1 MKRFF
6 LFFFAS
12 VLSISMFAQDPEQPT
27 GKTKGQAIPYAW
39 GEGIKVTANAGE
51 GKWYKVDLYGK
62 FNPATGKSA
71 EGNADA
77 NIIVAN
83 PLDEKATVD
92 VTAYVGDNETSRHF
106 TLQAGEF
113 KTMNIGAGMLVRMG
127 IQYVYMFIVMDVTI
141 TPAQAEKI
149 EVVVEDAPSNSTPF
163 IPVDF
168 VWGDNWASTHVAE
181 GNNVAANKE
190 TWIMIDRSNKLTNGW
205 TFKLYA
211 QNLGSAATTIYGGLA
226 TDCPATNIQ
235 EQEKAVAANGIMS
248 KELDLAMLDMMPDTI
263 YVRLKANQP
272 LKVWAEEVEPTLPD
286 QPLFTV
292 TGATEVEKNHA
303 YKLSDSILYKVNY
316 ATLTAPEYYVTK
328 VEIKNNGGSAVEL
341 TGKVVKNAGDNDE
354 IYSAIK
360 RTTTLQPGQKLTKE
374 IDNTL
379 LGNLED
385 GDHVHALVLGGN
397 DDVEFKLIEVCT
409 EKDTCDVKD
418 GEAMVISASE
428 ISQPQAANTT
438 KWYKVNIAAAKTAN
452 ADILM
457 TMEANEA
464 AELTVDIAADCKLGE
479 PVQSYTGSGKTTTKT
494 LSNSLFKSAGDVIY
508 VRVHTDKAITVKAKM
523 LTSIVWNGTVWE
535 GGIAPD
541 IDHAARIEGNM
552 TIGTEL
558 TDDFA
563 ELKALGL
570 TLKDENI
577 KITIKNGGK
586 LIVGEEGIKGSEN
599 INQII
604 IEEGGQLLISPEAGS
619 NNKPFITAKKNINL
633 GVQEAVGHT
642 LPELHDFIA
651 LPIEN
656 REAGVGQ
663 AMYYANWDRMAGWV
677 ANDNFRRSFVGYNVF
692 IPAGASCPAA
702 GPVPVEFK
710 GQLAAN
716 KNQTLSMPANGWY
729 AFGNSWTAAIP
740 LSGIYSQLAGND
752 DAAVHFYVATPTDY
766 SSQTENV
773 LGLIKD
779 NYYIPATSQIASQ
792 LGISEIKPMQGFFL
806 HTNSSYS
813 ISLDYNALYEA
824 KKAAAP
830 KRVAADNSNMVAAVL
845 SDGEGC
851 DFVYMIEGEAGNAHK
866 MIGNDI
872 AIYAEDGLA
881 QIANDNMIGT
891 ILTIQTNEK
900 TEYTLHF
907 GWLKGETMYLKDLEN
922 GNVIAM
928 TAGNTYTFTA
938 QPNTV
943 SARFQ
948 VVGRNNV
955 PTGMENNAAIEGA
968 NKRIENGRVVIIKNG
983 VKYDVLG
990 AQL

>member
-6 LFFFAS
+6 LFLFAA

-62 FNPATGKSA
+62 FDPATGKSA

-163 IPVDF
+163 IPEKF

-226 TDCPATNIQ
+226 MDCPATNIQ

-292 TGATEVEKNHA
+292 TGATEVEKDHT
-303 YKLSDSILYKVNY
+303 YYLSDSILYKVDY

-379 LGNLED
+379 LGNLEA
-385 GDHVHALVLGGN
+385 GDHVHALVTGGN
-397 DDVEFKLIEVCT
+397 SAVEFKLIEVCT
-409 EKDTCDVKD
+409 EVDPCVPAQAIGMTL
-418 GEAMVISASE
+418 STTE
-428 ISQPQAANTT
+428 IVSKNQAANTT
-438 KWYKVNIAAAKTAN
+438 KWYAVNIAAAKN
-452 ADILM
+452 NQADIIL
-457 TMEANEA
+457 TMDAGTEV
-464 AELTVDIAADCKLGE
+464 AEVTVDVAADCALGE
-479 PVQSYTGSGKTTTKT
+479 PTQTYTGKSTSTSKT
-494 LSNSLFKSAGDVIY
+494 LNYSLFQGVTGNVVYI
-508 VRVHTDKAITVKAKM
+508 RVKTDKTITVNAEV
-523 LTSIVWNGTVWE
+523 LTSIRWNGSAW
-535 GGIAPD
+535 APQAPA
-541 IDHAARIEGNM
+541 IDGSDAVRIEGDL
-552 TIGTEL
+552 TIDGK
-558 TDDFA
+558 
-563 ELKALGL
+563 LKVLGL
-570 TLKDENI
+570 TLAGGNI
-577 KITIKNGGK
+577 NIASTGK

-604 IEEGGQLLISPEAGS
+604 IEEGGILLIDPAATT
-619 NNKPFITAKKNINL
+619 NNKPFVTAKKKIEL
-633 GVQEAVGHT
+633 GIQSHASAT
-642 LPELHDFIA
+642 LDELHDFIA
-651 LPIEN
+651 LPIED

-692 IPAGASCPAA
+692 IPASSSDCPVS
-702 GPVPVEFK
+702 PTLKQVEFK
-710 GQLAAN
+710 GRLAAN
-716 KNQTLSMPANGWY
+716 KNQTLSLPANGWY

-740 LSGIYSQLAGND
+740 VNGIYSQLAGND

-779 NYYIPATSQIASQ
+779 NYYIPATSEIASN
-792 LGISEIKPMQGFFL
+792 LGITEINPMQGFFL
-806 HTNSSYS
+806 HTESSYS
-813 ISLDYNALYEA
+813 ITLDYNALYEA

-830 KRVAADNSNMVAAVL
+830 KRVAADNRNMVAAVL

-866 MIGNDI
+866 MIGEDI

-891 ILTIQTNEK
+891 VLTIQTNEK

-907 GWLKGETMYLKDLEN
+907 GWLKGETLYLKDLAN
-922 GNVIAM
+922 GNIIAM
-928 TAGNTYTFTA
+928 TAESIYTFNA
-938 QPNTV
+938 EPNSV
-943 SARFQ
+943 SERFQ

-955 PTGMENNAAIEGA
+955 VTGMENSAVIEGA
-968 NKRIENGRVVIIKNG
+968 NKRIENGKVVIIKNG

>member
-1 MKRFF
+1 MKKLSLLF
-6 LFFFAS
+6 LAA
-12 VLSISMFAQDPEQPT
+12 VLSIGAFAQEQQPT
-27 GKTKGQAIPYAW
+27 GNTKAQAIPYAW

-62 FNPATGKSA
+62 FNPTTGKSA

-168 VWGDNWASTHVAE
+168 VWGENWATTYLAE
-181 GNNVAANKE
+181 GNNIPANKE
-190 TWIMIDRSNKLTNGW
+190 TWIKINDLTNKLPDGS
-205 TFKLYA
+205 TFKLFA

-248 KELDLAMLDMMPDTI
+248 KELDPAMLDMMPDSI
-263 YVRLKANQP
+263 YIRLKANQP
-272 LKVWAEEVEPTLPD
+272 LKVWAQAVTPTLPD
-286 QPLFTV
+286 QPLFTI
-292 TGATEVEKNHA
+292 TGATEVEKDHT
-303 YKLSDSILYKVNY
+303 YYLSDSILYKVDY
-316 ATLTAPEYYVTK
+316 ATLTAPEYHVTK

-341 TGKVVKNAGDNDE
+341 TGKVVKNAQPNGE

-379 LGNLED
+379 LGNLEA
-385 GDHVHALVLGGN
+385 GDHVHALVTGGN
-397 DDVEFKLIEVCT
+397 SAVEFKLIEVCT

-418 GEAMVISASE
+418 EDPMVISASE
-428 ISQPQAANTT
+428 ISRNQAANST
-438 KWYKVNIAAAKTAN
+438 KWYKVNIAAAKPK

-494 LSNSLFKSAGDVIY
+494 LSNSLFKGAGDIIY

-523 LTSIVWNGTVWE
+523 LTSIVWNGNEWE
-535 GGIAPD
+535 GGVAPD
-541 IDHAARIEGNM
+541 IDHAARIEGNL
-552 TIGTEL
+552 TIGTES

-586 LIVGEEGIKGSEN
+586 LIVGAEGIKGSEN
-599 INQII
+599 IGQII
-604 IEEGGQLLISPEAGS
+604 IEEGGILWIDPAATT
-619 NNKPFITAKKNINL
+619 NNKPFVTVKKNIEL
-633 GVQEAVGHT
+633 GLQTADGHT
-642 LPELHDFIA
+642 LDELHDLIA
-651 LPIEN
+651 LPIDN
-656 REAGVGQ
+656 REAGVST
-663 AMYYANWDRMAGWV
+663 ASIYYAHWDRMAGWI
-677 ANDNFRRSFVGYNVF
+677 ATDKFRNSFVGYNVY
-692 IPAGASCPAA
+692 IPAAYATAPAN
-702 GPVPVEFK
+702 VSVEFK
-710 GQLAAN
+710 GRLAAN
-716 KNQTLSMPANGWY
+716 KNQTLNLPANGWY
-729 AFGNSWTAAIP
+729 AFGNSWTAPIA
-740 LSGIYSQLAGND
+740 LSTIYSQLAGND
-752 DAAVHFYVATPTDY
+752 DAAVHFYVASPTDY
-766 SSQTENV
+766 SSEG
-773 LGLIKD
+773 LGTILD
-779 NYYIPATSQIASQ
+779 NYYIPATAEIASH
-792 LGISEIKPMQGFFL
+792 LNITKINPMQGFFL
-806 HTNSSYS
+806 HTNSSFS
-813 ISLDYNALYEA
+813 VELDYANLL
-824 KKAAAP
+824 AASASPAP
-830 KRVAADNSNMVAAVL
+830 KRVADNRNMVAAVL
-845 SDGEGC
+845 SNGTAS

-866 MIGNDI
+866 MIGSNL

-881 QIANDNMIGT
+881 QVANDNLIGT
-891 ILTIQTNEK
+891 VLTVKTGDE
-900 TEYTLHF
+900 TEYTLSF
-907 GWLKGETMYLKDLEN
+907 TWLKGETLYIKDLEN
-922 GNVIAM
+922 NNVIAM
-928 TAGNTYTFTA
+928 TAENQYTFTA
-938 QPNTV
+938 EPNAV
-943 SARFQ
+943 SERFQ
-948 VVGRNNV
+948 IIGRYDA
-955 PTGMENNAAIEGA
+955 PTGMENNAVIEGA
-968 NKRIENGRVVIIKNG
+968 NKRIENGRVIIIKNG

-990 AQL
+990 SQL